1 MKDFQPARENNLY
14 NREAVVCGGVCNG
27 RKAWILPGQHI
38 THSREVADKALR
50 IMGRMIGGS
59 ANDRQ

>member
-1 MKDFQPARENNLY
+1 MKDFQQDRTNNLY
-14 NREAVVCGGVCNG
+14 SREAVVCGGACNG

-50 IMGRMIGGS
+50 IMRRMIREAGK
-59 ANDRQ
+59 